1 MPIQANSGEDIT
13 QIIRAINRGENIESG
28 TPNYA
33 YGGWT
38 LLHCAASVGNKEVLK
53 QLLKTTGDSIDIQAE
68 EPQYYTEKTPRI
80 ILQSIYPAILSEL
93 EQEGHI

>member
-13 QIIRAINRGENIESG
+13 QIIWAINSGKEIKEG

-53 QLLKTTGDSIDIQAE
+53 MLLKTTGYSIDIQAD
-68 EPQYYTEKTPRI
+68 EPQYYTEKTPRM
-80 ILQSIYPAILSEL
+80 ILNTMYPAILSEL